1 MPKYVN
7 GAASVPFFRTL
18 FAAFGTGWATA
29 FTNNL
34 AFYSKDSKLLSLK
47 MSALKSVDS
56 SSE

>member
-1 MPKYVN
+1 MPKYFN
-7 GAASVPFFRTL
+7 GAASVPLFKTL

-47 MSALKSVDS
+47 MFALKPVAS